1 MIVLAACAAALVI
14 AWHIWAV
21 PYTDPVYGLFHNGID
36 TRVYRGG
43 AVAVWDH
50 MPLYDKPVYRVWQFT
65 YPPFAALLMF
75 PLAGF
80 SVHTAMTLWNIGNV
94 VCLFLLVLV
103 CMRGLAFR
111 IDLRLVVFTVLVTIA
126 STVLEPIH
134 TTLWN
139 GQINIVL
146 ALIVVADLV
155 RRNSTLRG
163 IGVGLAAGV
172 KLTPIFYVAHLI
184 TTRRF
189 RAAAVAVITFAAT
202 IVLGIALLGGEGRRF
217 WTEQLTQTGRI
228 GRLDAP
234 ANQTFRGYFARLATF
249 DVAHPPS
256 WLWLPI
262 GLIVG
267 ILGLW
272 AAHAAYRTGAG
283 LLAVSITGMTSCAVG
298 PFSWGHHWVWV
309 LPLLLISVVHAVDT
323 TRRRE
328 PLTWLWWLAPRGD
341 HRADVHLLAV
351 GGAADHRIRGQ
362 DDRRPRLR
370 RVPRVLRIR
379 DRRLAPAAAVDR
391 RRRLSA
397 ASTRNHRGD
406 ARLGAPSRP
415 SRCGSRHVDR
425 GGVMSS

>member
-328 PLTWLWWLAPRGD
+328 PLTWLWWLAPAAIIALTFTYSQSAVLPIIGSAGKTIDGRVFGVFRGFYGSET
-341 HRADVHLLAV
+341 VGWHLPLQLIA
-351 GGAADHRIRGQ
+351 GGAYPLLLLGTI
-362 DDRRPRLR
+362 
-370 RVPRVLRIR
+370 
-379 DRRLAPAAAVDR
+379 AVTLVWAR
-391 RRRLSA
+391 RRARPGVVHDTSTEA
-397 ASTRNHRGD
+397 A
-406 ARLGAPSRP
+406 
-415 SRCGSRHVDR
+415 
-425 GGVMSS
+425 